1 MKTKQLHL
9 QKVRNKETEYIVEW
23 ECKTSDKNNKHA
35 YYHFLITLIID
46 DIRSAEEIFKS
57 VENKVEES
65 QIIRDEPIQLMVTE
79 PPTEE
84 STTKSPE
91 EGQYLFKFQ
100 NTSHRIK
107 LTLLH
112 IQ

>member
-1 MKTKQLHL
+1 M
-9 QKVRNKETEYIVEW
+9 
-23 ECKTSDKNNKHA
+23 
-35 YYHFLITLIID
+35 ITLIID

-91 EGQYLFKFQ
+91 EGRNLFQFYY
-100 NTSHRIK
+100 TFHRIK
-107 LTLLH
+107 LK
-112 IQ
+112 

>member
-1 MKTKQLHL
+1 MKI
-9 QKVRNKETEYIVEW
+9 ESMFII
-23 ECKTSDKNNKHA
+23 
-35 YYHFLITLIID
+35 FLITLIID

-84 STTKSPE
+84 STTKSPQ
-91 EGQYLFKFQ
+91 EGRNLFQFYY
-100 NTSHRIK
+100 TFHRIK
-107 LTLLH
+107 LNFSSSANSFH
-112 IQ
+112 I

>member
-1 MKTKQLHL
+1 M
-9 QKVRNKETEYIVEW
+9 
-23 ECKTSDKNNKHA
+23 SDENRKHV
-35 YYHFLITLIID
+35 YYYFLITLIID

-84 STTKSPE
+84 SATKSPE
-91 EGQYLFKFQ
+91 QGKNLFQFYHTFQ
-100 NTSHRIK
+100 IK
-107 LTLLH
+107 LYC
-112 IQ
+112 IFSDYFDFFYINI